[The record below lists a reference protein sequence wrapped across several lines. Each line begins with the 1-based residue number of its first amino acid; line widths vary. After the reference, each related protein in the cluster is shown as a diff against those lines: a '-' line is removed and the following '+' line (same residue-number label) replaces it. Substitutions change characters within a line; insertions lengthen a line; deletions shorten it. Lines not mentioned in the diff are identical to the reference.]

1 MDTNWIISQI
11 IGILTSATVIVI
23 MQMKNIKTIL
33 LLGVVCNTLG
43 GLSLL
48 FAGGISGGAVYAAA
62 IIQSAVYFVFRTKG
76 KEPPKWL
83 AVFFV
88 LLFVGCS
95 ASTYS
100 RPEDI
105 IACVAALTCALSLVQ
120 ERPFIFRSLMFVN
133 GILWCFYDV
142 SVAAYTMIISHL
154 ITSASAMIGM
164 IRLDFKKKSANDK

>member
-1 MDTNWIISQI
+1 MNRASFWYNSNNGRTALQQPQKGKCIQSPH
-11 IGILTSATVIVI
+11 TRACAT
-23 MQMKNIKTIL
+23 
-33 LLGVVCNTLG
+33 
-43 GLSLL
+43 
-48 FAGGISGGAVYAAA
+48 GGAVYAAA

-95 ASTYS
+95 ANTYS

-142 SVAAYTMIISHL
+142 TVAAYTMIISHL